1 MIRVE
6 EVTKKFGKSVVLN
19 GVNFHVQRG
28 ELVAL
33 IGGSGSGK
41 SVLLK
46 HIAGLI
52 RPDSGKIYIN
62 GTEITSLTKRQMEP
76 VRKGFGFL
84 FQGGALFDSLTVF
97 ENVAFPLK
105 EKLKLPKDEIEAKV
119 LEYLELVG
127 LKGSEFKY
135 PSQISGGMVKRAA
148 LARSLITEPKI
159 MLFDEPT
166 TGLDP
171 QMSLSILKLIS
182 SVHERLNLTG
192 IVVTHAIPSIFKIT
206 RRVLML
212 YEGKIYFDGTPEE
225 FRDSNLPVIKSFLG
239 EEV

>member
-19 GVNFHVQRG
+19 GVSFHVQRG

-62 GTEITSLTKRQMEP
+62 GIEITSLTKRQMEP

-105 EKLKLPKDEIEAKV
+105 EKLKIPKDEIEAKV